1 MTKQLEGL
9 VALVTGAGNGLG
21 RATALELAVRGA
33 IVGVNDLKPEFVEA
47 AVAQIVAAGG
57 KAVPLV
63 HNISTREG
71 VRAAV
76 QDLVKATGRLDILVN
91 NAAWVRY
98 QGVADILPE
107 TMDRMLDVGFK
118 SVVWGIQAA
127 AEFMD
132 PAHGGSIINIASA
145 AGFRS
150 APNSIVYSGI
160 KAGVMGITRAA
171 AVDLGPKNIRVT
183 AIAPSAIPTEGTAK
197 HRTAEKDAKRI
208 ERTPLGRLG
217 AVEDIANA
225 VCFLAGPDSRFITG
239 EILTVDGGIT
249 ASIV

>member
-132 PAHGGSIINIASA
+132 PVRGGSIVNIASA